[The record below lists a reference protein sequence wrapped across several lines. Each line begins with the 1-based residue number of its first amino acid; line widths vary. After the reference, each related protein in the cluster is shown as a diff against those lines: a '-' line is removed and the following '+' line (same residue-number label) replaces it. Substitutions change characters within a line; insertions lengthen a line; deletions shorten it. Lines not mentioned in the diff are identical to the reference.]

1 MLVFPSKSSAADV
14 AGSLG
19 DWHLNEFA
27 GDAAAALRWLIV
39 GNGNQSV
46 AVDGFHETIAQ
57 GIGGGAEGANG
68 FAARRALLRLR
79 TNRAV
84 IHQRAAGNRVGAII
98 DEDGGVHELAKAVA
112 VTHAQLGDLADA
124 AGHGI
129 LVAIGARLLVV
140 DRSQTIGDGF
150 LLFEML
156 LVVREA
162 VAGRLSQPVARA
174 AADARRIRPVWAA
187 GRCGETG
194 GRFAGGRGLRRTCQS
209 QREDQSCYDK
219 PGTMVGKVYAGHS
232 SSPCWAKTQA
242 MVRLNKSQCFGS
254 GAGAGRRSSLTR
266 KTGNC

>member
-39 GNGNQSV
+39 GNGKQGV

-98 DEDGGVHELAKAVA
+98 DEDGGIHEVAKAVA
-112 VTHAQLGDLADA
+112 VTHAQLGDRADA
-124 AGHGI
+124 GSHGP
-129 LVAIGARLLVV
+129 LVAIG
-140 DRSQTIGDGF
+140 D
-150 LLFEML
+150 
-156 LVVREA
+156 
-162 VAGRLSQPVARA
+162 GRLV
-174 AADARRIRPVWAA
+174 
-187 GRCGETG
+187 G
-194 GRFAGGRGLRRTCQS
+194 GR
-209 QREDQSCYDK
+209 
-219 PGTMVGKVYAGHS
+219 
-232 SSPCWAKTQA
+232 
-242 MVRLNKSQCFGS
+242 
-254 GAGAGRRSSLTR
+254 SLTS
-266 KTGNC
+266 G

>member
-1 MLVFPSKSSAADV
+1 MLVFPPKSSAADV

-19 DWHLNEFA
+19 DWHLDEFA

-39 GNGNQSV
+39 GNGKQGV

-68 FAARRALLRLR
+68 FVARRALLRLR

-124 AGHGI
+124 AGNGI

-140 DRSQTIGDGF
+140 DRSQTIGDCF
-150 LLFEML
+150 LLFEMF
-156 LVVREA
+156 LVVRES
-162 VAGRLSQPVARA
+162 RFSQPVARA

-194 GRFAGGRGLRRTCQS
+194 RRFAGGGGLRRTCQS

-219 PGTMVGKVYAGHS
+219 PGTMVGKAYAGHS
-232 SSPCWAKTQA
+232 SPPCWANTQA
-242 MVRLNKSQCFGS
+242 MVRLNKSQCIGS
-254 GAGAGRRSSLTR
+254 GAGVADEVRLPG
-266 KTGNC
+266 